1 MSDRRRLS
9 ARTVYVVSALF
20 HGALWLGVRSVDRP
34 EPPPPPPIVIKVTEV
49 PPEPPE
55 PPKPPEPE
63 PEPPPPEPAAEAP
76 PEPAP
81 EVPPPPAPPAPK
93 ARRAEPK
100 PAPEPAAPAPPAA
113 PEVPD
118 FGGQMGNSSGPGGL
132 PVPPG
137 SAGGPGGPGGGKR
150 EKVET
155 KTRSLEPKPKK
166 AAANDCAEPEVKPKP
181 LELPQPQYTEAAR
194 AAGIEG
200 KVRVQLE
207 VKADGSVGAVTVLAS
222 LHPDLDDAAKVA
234 ARAARF
240 EPATRCGKPVATTLT
255 ISIKFTL

>member
-20 HGALWLGVRSVDRP
+20 HGALWLGVRSVDEP
-34 EPPPPPPIVIKVTEV
+34 EPPPPPPIVIKVAEA
-49 PPEPPE
+49 PPEPPPE

-63 PEPPPPEPAAEAP
+63 PPPPEPIAEAP

-93 ARRAEPK
+93 ARKAEPAPK
-100 PAPEPAAPAPPAA
+100 PEPAPASPPVAA
-113 PEVPD
+113 EVPE
-118 FGGQMGNSSGPGGL
+118 FG
-132 PVPPG
+132 VPMTN
-137 SAGGPGGPGGGKR
+137 AGGPGGLSVPAGDPGGSNGGGGKR

-155 KTRSLEPKPKK
+155 KTRSLEPRPKK
-166 AAANDCAEPEVKPKP
+166 PAADECAEPEVKPKP

-222 LHPDLDDAAKVA
+222 LHPDLDAAAKVA
-234 ARAARF
+234 ARAAKF

>member
-1 MSDRRRLS
+1 MSERRRLP
-9 ARTVYVVSALF
+9 ARAVYVISALF
-20 HGALWLGVRSVDRP
+20 HGALWLGVRNVDRP

-49 PPEPPE
+49 PPEPPPE
-55 PPKPPEPE
+55 PPKPPE

-81 EVPPPPAPPAPK
+81 AVPPPPAPPAPK
-93 ARRAEPK
+93 ARKAEPR
-100 PAPEPAAPAPPAA
+100 PAPEPAPPAPPAA
-113 PEVPD
+113 PDVPD
-118 FGGQMGNSSGPGGL
+118 FGVQLSNGGGPGGL
-132 PVPPG
+132 SVPQG
-137 SAGGPGGPGGGKR
+137 DPGGSGGGKR

-155 KTRSLEPKPKK
+155 RTRSLDARPKK
-166 AAANDCAEPEVKPKP
+166 AGADECAEPEVKPKP

-200 KVRVQLE
+200 KVRVQLAIA
-207 VKADGSVGAVTVLAS
+207 ADGSVTGVTVLAS

>member
-1 MSDRRRLS
+1 MTN
-9 ARTVYVVSALF
+9 A
-20 HGALWLGVRSVDRP
+20 G
-34 EPPPPPPIVIKVTEV
+34 
-49 PPEPPE
+49 
-55 PPKPPEPE
+55 
-63 PEPPPPEPAAEAP
+63 
-76 PEPAP
+76 
-81 EVPPPPAPPAPK
+81 
-93 ARRAEPK
+93 
-100 PAPEPAAPAPPAA
+100 
-113 PEVPD
+113 
-118 FGGQMGNSSGPGGL
+118 GPGGL

-137 SAGGPGGPGGGKR
+137 DPGGSSGGGGKR

-155 KTRSLEPKPKK
+155 RTRSLEAKPKK
-166 AAANDCAEPEVKPKP
+166 AAADDCAEPEVKPKP

-207 VKADGSVGAVTVLAS
+207 VRADGSVGAVTVLAS